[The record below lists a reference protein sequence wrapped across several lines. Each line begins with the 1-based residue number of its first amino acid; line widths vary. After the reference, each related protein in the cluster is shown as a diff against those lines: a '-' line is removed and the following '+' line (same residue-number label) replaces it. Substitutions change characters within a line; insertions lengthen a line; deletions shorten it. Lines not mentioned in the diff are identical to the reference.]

1 MATSVAPGEV
11 LESKYR
17 VDAAIDGA
25 ADAFAA
31 TQLEGSVS
39 VVVFK
44 ASEETVEVV
53 ARGKSVEHMHLARL
67 LDVLDVGGD
76 KYLVAERLPG
86 LTLAERLEDIGKKEP
101 VDAVRYA
108 LRIADALSSLHEAGA
123 CHGFVHPR
131 GILIQV
137 EGHSPPVLGYF
148 PATDDSFRSLE
159 RGHRDPP
166 TESDDAWAAAALLH
180 EMLLGKVPP
189 REGYGS
195 ESDLLDAGV
204 TDNALREALA
214 HALHKDPD
222 ARSRDVRPLKRELA
236 RWFVEHAGEEP
247 AAPGPHSSSPPPFPG
262 GQRTLGGTTTSPAPP
277 SRSQLPEPPPKSALR
292 RILPLAA
299 AGIVV
304 GLLGGWLYNTL
315 RPQPV
320 VEVPAAVVP
329 PAAAVAPAG
338 SESDKPV
345 DVGEIAVSGESDK
358 PMAATDKVSSC
369 VIGYLPKDTFGS
381 APDFS
386 GFCDQADPR
395 AGADKLRI
403 AVVASAPK
411 INGATEAQKLF
422 AKMGWYDMAAFAVVR
437 AGCCPDAGPLQ
448 LPEPSKTCEKMAD
461 ALQEVGKEV
470 VSNHPVEEPLKK
482 YTSIIQCELRFGR
495 GQAFRKAEHPAGGED
510 TAFLELVKA
519 VQAP

>member
-31 TQLEGSVS
+31 TKLDGNVS
-39 VVVFK
+39 VLVFK
-44 ASEETVEVV
+44 TSAETAEAL

-67 LDVLDVGGD
+67 LDVLNVDGD
-76 KYLVAERLPG
+76 KYVVAERLPG

-108 LRIADALSSLHEAGA
+108 LRIADALSCLHEAGA

-137 EGHSPPVLGYF
+137 EGHAPPMLGYF
-148 PATDDSFRSLE
+148 PATDDGFRSLE

-166 TESDDAWAAAALLH
+166 TESDDAWAAAALFH
-180 EMLLGKVPP
+180 KMLLGTVPP
-189 REGYGS
+189 REGYAAES
-195 ESDLLDAGV
+195 ELHDAGV
-204 TDNALREALA
+204 VDPALSAALA
-214 HALHKDPD
+214 HALHKDPE

-247 AAPGPHSSSPPPFPG
+247 VAPGPHSSSPPPFPG
-262 GQRTLGGTTTSPAPP
+262 GQRTLGGTTSSMPAPRTRPP
-277 SRSQLPEPPPKSALR
+277 SEPPKSAAR
-292 RILPLAA
+292 RIFPLAV

-315 RPQPV
+315 RPKPV
-320 VEVPAAVVP
+320 IEIEKPARAALSPAA
-329 PAAAVAPAG
+329 PAA
-338 SESDKPV
+338 DKPV

-358 PMAATDKVSSC
+358 PVAATDKLSSC
-369 VIGYLPKDTFGS
+369 VIGYLPQGTFAT

-386 GFCDQADPR
+386 GFCEQVDPR
-395 AGADKLRI
+395 AGADKLRV

-411 INGATEAQKLF
+411 TNGATEAQKLF

-437 AGCCPDAGPLQ
+437 AGCCPDAKPLE
-448 LPEPSKTCEKMAD
+448 LPEPSKSCEKMAD

-470 VSNHPVEEPLKK
+470 VSNHPAEEPLKK
-482 YTSIIQCELRFGR
+482 YTSIIQCELRLGR
-495 GQAFRKAEHPAGGED
+495 GQLFRKAERPAGGED

-519 VQAP
+519 IQTP